1 MTPARH
7 IGHSLYSVMRLPERR
22 SVLQLVCSMCS
33 ICLFFG
39 LLLSGCQMVQRALSF
54 PESGRDWQ
62 LGQVLSKRSELEEQ
76 YRQCLI
82 DGQKGRKGEVSK
94 ASGAS
99 EDCSAY
105 KAELEKPIVLPAK
118 Q

>member
-1 MTPARH
+1 M
-7 IGHSLYSVMRLPERR
+7 
-22 SVLQLVCSMCS
+22 LQLVRSGCRLW
-33 ICLFFG
+33 LFLS
-39 LLLSGCQMVQRALSF
+39 LLLPGCQMVQRALSF

-82 DGQKGRKGEVSK
+82 ERDKGQKGE
-94 ASGAS
+94 ASDTS

-105 KAELEKPIVLPAK
+105 KAELEKPIVLPA
-118 Q
+118 QQ